1 MSNST
6 ARLFGIGR
14 AGRREGR
21 RSGLARYAA
30 TALALAACMLALPAA
45 ARVDNAAI
53 TDTRLPRD
61 PLEDL
66 ALSQP
71 EVVLR
76 KLPPLLVAAR
86 QAGDSRR
93 LALLYLAQANACR
106 VIADW
111 PCQRDASSQA
121 GVAASA
127 AGNPILR
134 IRGLVGESRAM
145 IAMQDFSRG
154 ESLLGDAELLLKSA
168 PSPELSADVYLAY
181 SSLSWSLGKHA
192 LSAEYAARG
201 LAVLPADLALPM
213 QTRLLRNQARAQAQL
228 GHSRAAQ
235 VSLGRAHALTGRF
248 FDPKLSAEILLEGAR
263 MARLSGDIALQ
274 RRNGNEVLQLAS
286 QLKNSQLEG
295 LGHEVLGLAA
305 LDTGDGTAASS
316 ELDAAYR
323 SFRTLGQ
330 KRDELRVLRELIRV
344 SISQRKD
351 AATVNAMV
359 RRFLDI
365 DGDIE
370 RSDRAKASDD
380 FDARLEYAERELDVL
395 RLKDEAVL
403 AAERES
409 TLAER
414 NRLASWVVAS
424 TVTLLIVLAGFYYL
438 QRRSNQRLR
447 AAMALLR
454 ESEARAH
461 DLLNMSSG
469 FVFLHDAKGRL
480 LLVNPAAAQ
489 ALGESAEAMVG
500 RSLQDFQPRVGREAF
515 AGYLSRVRDQG
526 QDQGVFLV
534 RAGSGEHRH
543 WRYSSRLSLP
553 QDGRA
558 YVIGNAVDVTAQVQE
573 TRALHEQNLR
583 DALTG
588 CYNRR
593 QLDVFEGAQGAR
605 GWGVVTMDLDHF
617 KQVNDSHGHDR
628 GDQVLIEFVRFLS
641 ERVRLGDAVVR
652 LGGDEFV
659 VLLTSGE
666 QAILHATAE
675 RLRDDAHAAPCV
687 FSVGESLRQGTEALS
702 ETIARA
708 DAAMYAAR
716 AAVRAGLRSH

>member
-1 MSNST
+1 M
-6 ARLFGIGR
+6 LF
-14 AGRREGR
+14 
-21 RSGLARYAA
+21 
-30 TALALAACMLALPAA
+30 ALPAA
-45 ARVDNAAI
+45 ARIDDAAV
-53 TDTRLPRD
+53 TDSRLPRD
-61 PLEDL
+61 PLEEL

-71 EVVLR
+71 EVVLQ

-86 QAGDSRR
+86 QAGDSKR
-93 LALLYLAQANACR
+93 LSLLYLAQANACR

-111 PCQRDASSQA
+111 PCQRDASAQA
-121 GVAASA
+121 SVAASA
-127 AGNPILR
+127 AGDPILR

-145 IAMQDFSRG
+145 IAMQDFSKG
-154 ESLLGDAELLLKSA
+154 EERLGNAELLLKSS

-201 LAVLPADLALPM
+201 LAVLPADLSLPM

-228 GHSRAAQ
+228 GQARAAQ
-235 VSLGRAHALTGRF
+235 ASLDRAHALTGRF

-274 RRNGNEVLQLAS
+274 RRNGNEVLQLSS
-286 QLKNSQLEG
+286 QLKNSQLDG

-305 LDTGDGTAASS
+305 LDTGDGATASQQ
-316 ELDAAYR
+316 LDAAYR

-330 KRDELRVLRELIRV
+330 KRDEVRVLRELIRV
-344 SISQRKD
+344 SIGQRKD

-365 DGDIE
+365 DGDLE

-424 TVTLLIVLAGFYYL
+424 TVTLLVVLAGFYYL

-469 FVFLHDAKGRL
+469 FVFLHDAQGRL

-515 AGYLSRVRDQG
+515 AAYLSRVRAQG

-558 YVIGNAVDVTAQVQE
+558 YVIGNAVDVTDQVQE
-573 TRALHEQNLR
+573 TRALHEQSLR

-593 QLDVFEGAQGAR
+593 QLDVFEGSQGAR

-617 KQVNDSHGHDR
+617 KQINDSHGHDR
-628 GDQVLIEFVRFLS
+628 GDQVLIEFVRFLC

-666 QAILHATAE
+666 QAVLRATAE

-716 AAVRAGLRSH
+716 AVVRAGLRSY

>member
-1 MSNST
+1 MSNSF
-6 ARLFGIGR
+6 ANLDGAGR
-14 AGRREGR
+14 AGHCLASARR
-21 RSGLARYAA
+21 AA
-30 TALALAACMLALPAA
+30 TTLAMVACMLFALPAA
-45 ARVDNAAI
+45 ARIDDAAV
-53 TDTRLPRD
+53 TDSRLPRD
-61 PLEDL
+61 PLEEL

-71 EVVLR
+71 EVVLQ

-86 QAGDSRR
+86 QAGDSKR

-111 PCQRDASSQA
+111 PCQRDASAQA
-121 GVAASA
+121 SVAASA
-127 AGNPILR
+127 AGDPILR

-145 IAMQDFSRG
+145 IAMQDFSKG
-154 ESLLGDAELLLKSA
+154 EERLGNAELLLKSS

-201 LAVLPADLALPM
+201 LGVLPADLALPM

-228 GHSRAAQ
+228 GQARAAQ
-235 VSLGRAHALTGRF
+235 ASLDRAHALTGRF

-274 RRNGNEVLQLAS
+274 RRNGNEVLQLSS
-286 QLKNSQLEG
+286 QLKNSQLDG

-305 LDTGDGTAASS
+305 LDTGDGATASR
-316 ELDAAYR
+316 ELGAAYR

-330 KRDELRVLRELIRV
+330 KRDEVRVLRELIRV

-365 DGDIE
+365 DGDLE

-403 AAERES
+403 ASERER

-424 TVTLLIVLAGFYYL
+424 TVTLLVVLAGFYYL

-469 FVFLHDAKGRL
+469 FVFLHDAQGRL

-515 AGYLSRVRDQG
+515 AAYLSRVRSQG

-558 YVIGNAVDVTAQVQE
+558 YVIGNAVDVTDQVQE
-573 TRALHEQNLR
+573 TRALHEQSLR

-593 QLDVFEGAQGAR
+593 QLDVFEGSQGAR

-617 KQVNDSHGHDR
+617 KQINDSHGHDR
-628 GDQVLIEFVRFLS
+628 GDQVLIEFVRFLC

-666 QAILHATAE
+666 QAVLRVTAE
-675 RLRDDAHAAPCV
+675 RLRDDAQAAPCV

-716 AAVRAGLRSH
+716 AVVRAGLRSH